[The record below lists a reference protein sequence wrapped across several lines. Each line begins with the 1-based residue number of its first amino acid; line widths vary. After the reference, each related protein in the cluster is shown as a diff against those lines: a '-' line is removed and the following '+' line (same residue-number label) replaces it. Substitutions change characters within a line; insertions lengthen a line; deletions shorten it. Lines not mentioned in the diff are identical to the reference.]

1 MSAKTIYDRLINA
14 GMTETGAMAMLCN
27 MYAESGLKANIAQ
40 RGMTKL
46 TDEQYTA
53 AADAGTINFVN
64 DAVGY
69 GLCQWTFWSRKKW
82 LLEFCR
88 ERGVSAGNEAAQVE
102 FCIAELKTD
111 YPSLWQ
117 YLCSTGD
124 LYTAVDR
131 VCREYERPAVNN
143 VDTRYGYA
151 SVILSLINKDE
162 SDNRASSGLLTED
175 APIAAAAALPPEGEA
190 KRYAADM
197 AVLCRGFYGSQVAM
211 LQKLLSISAD
221 GIFGAETERAVKM
234 FQEKSGLT
242 ADGIAGAKTFE
253 KLTN

>member
-1 MSAKTIYDRLINA
+1 MSARTIYDRLINA
-14 GMTETGAMAMLCN
+14 GMTETGAVAVLCN

-53 AADAGTINFVN
+53 AADAGSINFVN

-69 GLCQWTFWSRKKW
+69 GLCQWTFWSRKKG

-88 ERGVSAGNEAAQVE
+88 ERGVSVGDEAAQVE
-102 FCIAELKTD
+102 FCIAEFKRD
-111 YPSLWQ
+111 YPALWQ
-117 YLCSTGD
+117 YLCSTDD

-143 VDTRYGYA
+143 VGTRYGYA

-162 SDNRASSGLLTED
+162 SDGRTASGLLTED
-175 APIAAAAALPPEGEA
+175 AGGASHSPTESGETY
-190 KRYAADM
+190 KADM
-197 AVLCRGFYGSQVAM
+197 SDLCRGFYGSQVAV
-211 LQKLLSISAD
+211 LQKLLGVSAD
-221 GIFGAETERAVKM
+221 GIFGAETENAVRE
-234 FQEKSGLT
+234 FQRSNGLT
-242 ADGIAGAKTFE
+242 ADGIAGTKTIS
-253 KLTN
+253 KLVSM